1 MKDLYLQARFWTYSM
16 MYGQNQLMPP
26 FTLSHTNGSGSVASF
41 WRRLAN
47 WCQKKTTL
55 LLSWFSTVVLLVNGV
70 MTHLLRMPPPLSQ
83 RYERVARRYRHIGRH
98 RGSGRQTRAGIRR
111 TRKQSLDLLERQR
124 AFQELMAGPST
135 EPAPYVPGSRA
146 YRKLAWSRLNHEA
159 NRVRSRYYPGDPT

>member
-26 FTLSHTNGSGSVASF
+26 FTLNHTSGSGSVASF

-47 WCQKKTTL
+47 WSQKKTQPLTA
-55 LLSWFSTVVLLVNGV
+55 W
-70 MTHLLRMPPPLSQ
+70 LRMTMWLFLVQMTQSSSQ
-83 RYERVARRYRHIGRH
+83 RYEKVVRRYRHIGRH
-98 RGSGRQTRAGIRR
+98 RGNGRQTRAGIRR

>member
-16 MYGQNQLMPP
+16 MYGQNQLMSP
-26 FTLSHTNGSGSVASF
+26 FTLNHTNGSGSVASF

-47 WCQKKTTL
+47 WCQKRMQPLPL
-55 LLSWFSTVVLLVNGV
+55 LLIQ
-70 MTHLLRMPPPLSQ
+70 MTQSSSQ
-83 RYERVARRYRHIGRH
+83 RYEKVARRYRHIGRH